1 MDVLPF
7 TAELLLDNTT
17 VEKHSVP
24 AGNWIV
30 EGYASTSDLDSQNHI
45 VTPEAIKMGAESLKK
60 YNTVLFNHDPDRPIG
75 QVMHSEAQDTK
86 LLVKVSIS
94 KTEPKIWEQIK
105 DGTLSKFSI
114 RGNITDSEY
123 YTDERNFGKDILKIK
138 GMELHEISVVSV
150 PANPEAKS
158 LSYYIEKSL
167 PVRENRHEIVLDLN
181 LDKFKEKIKEAKKEL
196 EDLQKD
202 QKSFES
208 AIKNLESGL
217 GDLQG
222 EDKDQV
228 ETIIRSLTALVGRVF
243 QKADNNKGGQ
253 VVDKIEKEEEKV
265 IEKTDDKVE
274 KADEKAQKVEVDVSA
289 LTAVMSQL
297 QEMVKSVS
305 EKSDK
310 VESEKAEVVK
320 AKDEIEKSKAELVKT
335 IADFTALV
343 KDIPIRRGAAP
354 EKEEE
359 KPVVIENKDD
369 IAKSDEYQKAKNPG
383 EQFRMLAEKYLN

>member
-17 VEKHSVP
+17 LEKHSVP

-86 LLVKVSIS
+86 LLVKVAIS

-114 RGNITDSEY
+114 RGSVTDSEY
-123 YTDERNFGKDILKIK
+123 YTDERSLKEIRK
-138 GMELHEISVVSV
+138 ITAMELHEISVVAV
-150 PANPEAKS
+150 PANPEARS
-158 LSYYIEKSL
+158 IAYYIEKALIASTISTL
-167 PVRENRHEIVLDLN
+167 SKDN
-181 LDKFKEKIKEAKKEL
+181 LRKKIKEVL
-196 EDLQKD
+196 EEDVQKD

-217 GDLQG
+217 GELQG

-228 ETIIRSLTALVGRVF
+228 ETIIRSLTALVGRVY
-243 QKADNNKGGQ
+243 QKSMDNNKGGQ
-253 VVDKIEKEEEKV
+253 VVDKKDEKEEV
-265 IEKTDDKVE
+265 IEKAEEKKDDKVIE
-274 KADEKAQKVEVDVSA
+274 KADEKVQKVEVDVSA

-297 QEMVKSVS
+297 QDMVKSVT
-305 EKSDK
+305 EKSEK
-310 VESEKAEVVK
+310 VESEKAEIAK
-320 AKDEIEKSKAELVKT
+320 AKDEVEKSKTELVKT

-343 KDIPIRRGAAP
+343 KEIPIRRGAAP

-359 KPVVIENKDD
+359 KPVVEVKKD
-369 IAKSDEYQKAKNPG
+369 ITKSDEYQKAKPG
-383 EQFRMLAEKYLN
+383 EQFKMLAEQYLN